1 MEGNSGADKYMFCTI
16 KTSKEENLPKCIFP
30 WHFSFSSFLSP
41 PYSFILFHFIFFCLL
56 LSFCSFAF
64 LKNKFPNFV

>member
-16 KTSKEENLPKCIFP
+16 KTLFQYKLNKQGRESSQMHFP
-30 WHFSFSSFLSP
+30 WHFSFSSFLPP
-41 PYSFILFHFIFFCLL
+41 PYSFLLLHFIFFCLL

-64 LKNKFPNFV
+64 